1 MPLALGLPGDALPG
15 GTSLTYTRRMKR
27 IVNGACPLDCPDTC
41 AWQIDVE
48 DGRAVRMRGRKDHPY
63 TRGSLCGK
71 VNRYL
76 EAVYAPDRLTV
87 PLRRIGPKGEGRF
100 QEIDWDEAIGL
111 AAAGV
116 RTTIDR
122 HGPEAVLPYYYAGTL
137 GAVQGWSLGQ
147 RLFKHLGA
155 TRLGTTICT
164 GAATAA
170 MKVTMHRPV
179 GVDPEDF
186 VHAKLILIWGANL
199 LTSNMHQ
206 WHFIHEA
213 QRNGAH
219 VVAIDPL
226 PTDTAARCDQHLQ
239 LLPGTDAAL
248 AMGLMGELV
257 AAGAADEEWLAEC
270 AVGWEPLR
278 ARLAD
283 WDATRAAEIC
293 GLDVQDV
300 RGLAERMITTRP
312 TAIRMGLGL
321 QRHGGAGA
329 AYRSIMILGAVAGD
343 FRLVGGGVLP
353 ETAGRFDAI
362 TVDLEEPVGLVL
374 PQARTI
380 NMSRLAEALTD
391 PTLAPPVHSLVVWNT
406 NPAATVPDQ
415 VRAQRGFLRDDL
427 HLTVLEHRL
436 TDTALF
442 ADVVLPATMQT
453 EHLDIHP
460 SYGHHY
466 LTLNLPAI
474 EPIGECL
481 PNTEIFRR
489 LARELGLEHPRLH
502 DTDEQLVRQFIDTDL
517 ARARGI
523 TFESLSDTGYAR
535 VDDLRGTPA
544 HAHGGFPTPDGKLH
558 ITVPSLADAG
568 LDPIPGYTPSF
579 EGADAELAA
588 RFPLIL
594 ISPAQRFFLNST
606 FADLAG
612 HLSKAGQPAVFLSP
626 ADAEERGIEDGDTVE
641 VANDRGAFRCVAVV
655 HTGAR
660 SGVAWSYKAHWAK
673 DGGGVNV
680 NATTPVRDA
689 DMGGSPTFH
698 DNRVEVQLVARAAEP
713 DASRVAQAVGD

>member
-1 MPLALGLPGDALPG
+1 
-15 GTSLTYTRRMKR
+15 MKR
-27 IVNGACPLDCPDTC
+27 TVNGACPLDCPDTC
-41 AWQIDVE
+41 AWQIEVE

-76 EAVYAPDRLTV
+76 DAVYAPDRLTV
-87 PLRRIGPKGEGRF
+87 PMRRVGEKGDGRF

-111 AAAGV
+111 AAAGI
-116 RTTIDR
+116 RETIDR
-122 HGPEAVLPYYYAGTL
+122 HGPEAILPYYYAGTL

-179 GVDPEDF
+179 GMDPEDF
-186 VHAKLILIWGANL
+186 VHSQLILVWGANL
-199 LTSNMHQ
+199 LSSNMHQ

-226 PTDTAARCDQHLQ
+226 PTDTALRCDQHLQ
-239 LLPGTDAAL
+239 LLPGTDGAL
-248 AMGLMGELV
+248 AMGLMGELL
-257 AAGAADEEWLAEC
+257 AAGACDEEWLAEC
-270 AVGWEPLR
+270 TVGWPDLR
-278 ARLAD
+278 ERLAD
-283 WDATRAAEIC
+283 WDAAKAAAIC
-293 GLDVQDV
+293 GLDLGEVQ
-300 RGLAERMITTRP
+300 GLADRMITTRP

-329 AYRSIMILGAVAGD
+329 AYRAIMILGAVTGD
-343 FRLVGGGVLP
+343 FRRVGGGVLP
-353 ETAGRFDAI
+353 ETAGRFDDI
-362 TVDLEEPVGLVL
+362 TVDLEEPADLPR
-374 PQARTI
+374 PQARMI

-391 PTLAPPVHSLVVWNT
+391 TAQEPQVHSLVVWNT

-415 VRAQRGFLRDDL
+415 VRAQRGFRRDDL
-427 HLTVLEHRL
+427 HVTVLEHRM

-442 ADVVLPATMQT
+442 ADVLLPATMQT

-474 EPIGECL
+474 DPIGQCL

-489 LARELGLEHPRLH
+489 LATELGLDHPRLH
-502 DTDEQLVRQFIDTDL
+502 DSDEALVRQFIDTDL
-517 ARARGI
+517 ARDRGI
-523 TFESLSDTGYAR
+523 TFESLCETGYAR
-535 VDDLRGTPA
+535 IDDIRGTAP
-544 HAHGGFPTPDGKLH
+544 HAHGGFPTPDGRLH
-558 ITVPSLADAG
+558 ITVPSLADEG
-568 LDPIPGYTPSF
+568 LDPVPGYTPSH
-579 EGADAELAA
+579 EGADPVLAE

-606 FADLAG
+606 FADLPG
-612 HLSKAGQPAVFLSP
+612 HLRHTGGPTIFLSA
-626 ADAEERGIEDGDTVE
+626 ADAEERDIEHGDTVE
-641 VANDRGAFRCVAVV
+641 VANDRGAFRCAAAI
-655 HTGAR
+655 HPHAR
-660 SGVAWSYKAHWAK
+660 DGVAWSYKAYWAK
-673 DGGGVNV
+673 DGGGSNV

-698 DNRVEVQLVARAAEP
+698 DNRVEVTLVARAVEP
-713 DASRVAQAVGD
+713 ADDRTVAAAGD

>member
-1 MPLALGLPGDALPG
+1 
-15 GTSLTYTRRMKR
+15 MKR
-27 IVNGACPLDCPDTC
+27 TVNGACPLDCPDTC
-41 AWQIDVE
+41 AWQIEVE

-76 EAVYAPDRLTV
+76 DAVYAPDRLTA
-87 PLRRIGPKGEGRF
+87 PQRRVGEKGEGRF
-100 QEIDWDEAIGL
+100 QQIDWDEAIGL
-111 AAAGV
+111 TATALQG
-116 RTTIDR
+116 TIDR
-122 HGPEAVLPYYYAGTL
+122 HGPEAILPYYYAGTL

-170 MKVTMHRPV
+170 LNATMRRPV
-179 GVDPEDF
+179 GLDPEDF
-186 VHAKLILIWGANL
+186 AHSRLILIWGANL
-199 LTSNMHQ
+199 LSSNMHQ
-206 WHFIHEA
+206 WHFIHAA
-213 QRNGAH
+213 QQAGAH

-226 PTDTAARCDQHLQ
+226 PTDTAHRCDDHLQ
-239 LLPGTDAAL
+239 LLPGTDGAL

-257 AAGAADEEWLAEC
+257 AAGATDEEWLAEC
-270 AVGWEPLR
+270 AEGWPELR

-283 WDATRAAEIC
+283 WDAARAARIC
-293 GLDVQDV
+293 GLDVLEVQA
-300 RGLAERMITTRP
+300 LANRIITTRP

-329 AYRSIMILGAVAGD
+329 AYRAIVVLGAVTGD
-343 FRLVGGGVLP
+343 FRHVGGGVLP
-353 ETAGRFDAI
+353 ETAGRFDDVTI
-362 TVDLEEPVGLVL
+362 DLEEPAGLLL
-374 PQARTI
+374 PAARTI

-391 PTLAPPVHSLVVWNT
+391 PALDPAVRAMVVWNT

-415 VRAQRGFLRDDL
+415 VRAHRGLRRDDL

-436 TDTALF
+436 TDTAMF

-489 LARELGLEHPRLH
+489 LATALGLDHPRLH
-502 DTDEQLVRQFIDTDL
+502 DTDEELVRQFIDTAE
-517 ARARGI
+517 ARERGI
-523 TFESLSDTGYAR
+523 TFESLSETGYAR
-535 VDDLRGTPA
+535 VDDLRGTAP

-558 ITVPSLADAG
+558 ITVPSLAAEG

-579 EGADAELAA
+579 EGGDHELAK

-606 FADLAG
+606 FADLPG
-612 HLSKAGQPAVFLSP
+612 HLKMTGEPTVFLN
-626 ADAEERGIEDGDTVE
+626 AEDAAERSIEPGDAVE
-641 VANDRGAFRCVAVV
+641 VANDRGAFPCVAAI
-655 HTGAR
+655 HPLAR
-660 SGVAWSYKAHWAK
+660 RGVAWSYKVYWAK
-673 DGGGVNV
+673 DTGGLNV

-698 DNRVEVQLVARAAEP
+698 DNRVDVRSLEAVATSERP
-713 DASRVAQAVGD
+713 

>member
-1 MPLALGLPGDALPG
+1 M
-15 GTSLTYTRRMKR
+15 R

-41 AWQIDVE
+41 AWQIEVE
-48 DGRAVRMRGRKDHPY
+48 EGRAVRMRGRRDHPY
-63 TRGSLCGK
+63 TRGALCGK

-76 EAVYAPDRLTV
+76 DAVYAPDRLTA
-87 PLRRIGPKGEGRF
+87 PLRRVGERGEGRF

-111 AAAGV
+111 TADAL
-116 RTTIDR
+116 RSTIDE
-122 HGPEAVLPYYYAGTL
+122 HGPEAILPYYYAGTL

-170 MKVTMHRPV
+170 MDVTMRRSV
-179 GVDPEDF
+179 GIDPEDF
-186 VHAKLILIWGANL
+186 VHARLILVWGANL
-199 LTSNMHQ
+199 LSSNLHQ
-206 WHFIHEA
+206 WHFIHAA
-213 QRNGAH
+213 QQAGAH

-226 PTDTAARCDQHLQ
+226 PTDTALRCDEHLQ
-239 LLPGTDAAL
+239 LIPGTDGAL

-270 AVGWEPLR
+270 AVGWPELR
-278 ARLAD
+278 ERLAD
-283 WDATRAAEIC
+283 WDAARAAEIC
-293 GLDVQDV
+293 GLDIDAV
-300 RGLAERMITTRP
+300 RGLANRIITTRP
-312 TAIRMGLGL
+312 TAIRLGLGL

-329 AYRSIMILGAVAGD
+329 AYRAIVVLGAVTGD

-353 ETAGRFDAI
+353 ETVGRFDDVV
-362 TVDLEEPVGLVL
+362 VDLEEPADL
-374 PQARTI
+374 PLPAARTI

-391 PTLAPPVHSLVVWNT
+391 PALDPQVRALVVWNT

-415 VRAQRGFLRDDL
+415 NRAMRGLMRRDL
-427 HLTVLEHRL
+427 HISVLEHRM
-436 TDTALF
+436 TDTAML

-474 EPIGECL
+474 EPIGQCL

-489 LARELGLEHPRLH
+489 LATALGLDHPRLH
-502 DTDEQLVRQFIDTDL
+502 DSDEALVRQFIDTDR
-517 ARARGI
+517 ARERGI
-523 TFESLSDTGYAR
+523 TFESLSVDGYAR
-535 VDDLRGTPA
+535 VDDLRGTAP
-544 HAHGGFPTPDGKLH
+544 HAHGGFPTPDGRLR
-558 ITVPSLADAG
+558 ITVPELAEQG

-579 EGADAELAA
+579 EGGDQELAR

-606 FADLAG
+606 FADLEG
-612 HLSKAGQPAVFLSP
+612 HLRMTGGPAVFLSP
-626 ADAEERGIEDGDTVE
+626 DDAIARGIEDGDEVE
-641 VANDRGAFRCVAVV
+641 VANDRGAFRCTAVV
-655 HTGAR
+655 HPRAR
-660 SGVAWSYKAHWAK
+660 NGVAWSYKAYWAK
-673 DGGGVNV
+673 DTGGRNV

-698 DNRVEVQLVARAAEP
+698 DNRVEVALVAKAVGTAAARVAEP
-713 DASRVAQAVGD
+713 VGD